1 MKSEIQICTGEHN
14 KMIKAVVFDLDGTLT
29 NTMPDLIITISEVRE
44 VYGLPPITEE
54 EVLSAVNLST
64 PEFIKLCMSQLPTEE
79 QKEEAVGV
87 YLEHYK
93 NHMVDKTH
101 PYDGIVKLLHK
112 LRDEGKKIA
121 VLSNKDDINVK
132 FICDTFFR
140 GLIDELWGKRD
151 EYPGKPDPTSA
162 FALMKVLGCEPR
174 EIAYIGDSDVDMKT
188 GRNAGFVTVGASW
201 GYRPAEI
208 LRETGAEYI
217 VDSAADFGK
226 LVDKLDS

>member
-1 MKSEIQICTGEHN
+1 
-14 KMIKAVVFDLDGTLT
+14 MIKAVIFDLDGTLT
-29 NTMPDLIITISEVRE
+29 NTMPDLIITLSEVRK

-54 EVLSAVNLST
+54 EVLRAVNLPT
-64 PEFIKLCMSQLPTEE
+64 PEFVKLCMYQLQTEE
-79 QKEEAVGV
+79 EKEESVNI

-101 PYDGIVKLLHK
+101 PYEGVLELLGK
-112 LRDEGKKIA
+112 LRESGKKIA
-121 VLSNKDDINVK
+121 VLSNKDDVNVK
-132 FICDTFFR
+132 FICDVYFR
-140 GLIDELWGKRD
+140 GLIDEPWGKKA

-162 FALMKVLGCEPR
+162 FALAEILGCEPR

-188 GRNAGFVTVGASW
+188 GRNAGFITIGASW

-217 VDSAADFGK
+217 ADSAAELGRLIDE
-226 LVDKLDS
+226 LDS

>member
-1 MKSEIQICTGEHN
+1 
-14 KMIKAVVFDLDGTLT
+14 MIKAVVFDLDGTLT

-132 FICDTFFR
+132 FICDTFSE
-140 GLIDELWGKRD
+140 GLSTSLGAKGTNI
-151 EYPGKPDPTSA
+151 PVSPTRQVPLHS
-162 FALMKVLGCEPR
+162 
-174 EIAYIGDSDVDMKT
+174 
-188 GRNAGFVTVGASW
+188 
-201 GYRPAEI
+201 
-208 LRETGAEYI
+208 
-217 VDSAADFGK
+217 
-226 LVDKLDS
+226 

>member
-93 NHMVDKTH
+93 KS
-101 PYDGIVKLLHK
+101 YG
-112 LRDEGKKIA
+112 
-121 VLSNKDDINVK
+121 
-132 FICDTFFR
+132 
-140 GLIDELWGKRD
+140 
-151 EYPGKPDPTSA
+151 
-162 FALMKVLGCEPR
+162 
-174 EIAYIGDSDVDMKT
+174 
-188 GRNAGFVTVGASW
+188 
-201 GYRPAEI
+201 
-208 LRETGAEYI
+208 
-217 VDSAADFGK
+217 
-226 LVDKLDS
+226 

>member
-121 VLSNKDDINVK
+121 VLSNSYAIH
-132 FICDTFFR
+132 FSE
-140 GLIDELWGKRD
+140 GLSTSLGAKGTNI
-151 EYPGKPDPTSA
+151 PASPTRQVPLHS
-162 FALMKVLGCEPR
+162 
-174 EIAYIGDSDVDMKT
+174 
-188 GRNAGFVTVGASW
+188 
-201 GYRPAEI
+201 
-208 LRETGAEYI
+208 
-217 VDSAADFGK
+217 
-226 LVDKLDS
+226 